1 MKQTHL
7 HSRIQALET
16 MAVLA
21 AFFLALSLITGR
33 AAYVWPALALLAT
46 ALFLKPLAEIIARGW
61 LKFSEIIG
69 GFSNKVILTLLFVAV
84 LTPIALLFR
93 LLTKNPLAI
102 KRPDSATSYFHER
115 NHTFSADDLDKM
127 G

>member
-1 MKQTHL
+1 MKQNHL
-7 HSRIQALET
+7 QSRIQALET

-33 AAYVWPALALLAT
+33 PAYIWPALALLASG
-46 ALFLKPLAEIIARGW
+46 LILKPLAEIIARGW

-69 GFSNKVILTLLFVAV
+69 GFSNTVILTLLFVVV
-84 LTPIALLFR
+84 LTPMALLFR
-93 LLTKNPLAI
+93 LFTKNPLAI
-102 KRPDSATSYFHER
+102 IRDGSATSYFHER
-115 NHTFSADDLDKM
+115 NHTFSAEDLDKM